1 MKLKEKI
8 LGVLQTFK
16 KSIGKFPLTIISAIV
31 LTVIY
36 TICLDNYSIETTTL
50 TNISLFIVIFA
61 SSTFLIETVLETKI
75 KKKIIYYIIAA
86 IWATVLTYAVNI
98 EEGLLGMSNT
108 IFLFKIERFIICYL
122 IATIVLA
129 IYYNYKN
136 LNKTFEQYV
145 TSTFVTIFKTSLIY
159 GILAIGIAMITAVFV
174 YLILDGESYILVARM
189 EILLFGVYYI
199 PTVLYSFYDQ
209 EEEIGKFAKI
219 VIKYVLGT
227 LVIVAFA
234 IIYMYIIKI
243 IFLRD
248 IPSNLIFRILSAL
261 FIIGLPVWTMILSF
275 KENTTLDKIN
285 RKLPLLFIPFIILQ
299 IYSIGT
305 RILSNGIT
313 ELRYLCLMLIIFEIV
328 YIIIYLT
335 KKEKVSRILLVFLA
349 LTVISTITPYINMF
363 TISNLS
369 QYNNLKIYK
378 QKTEY
383 SEEEKTKIYGAYNY
397 LRHSSIEGKKYIE
410 NYLTKDDEELIKKL
424 KNSGT
429 KKSDNGKN
437 IYVDKDINY
446 IEVEGYKKVYKI
458 DSYSYNSSK
467 ENRTI
472 DETFSNIEINTQES
486 NYSIEANILPL
497 INEYVN
503 HENEMNNYSEE
514 NNELKLDE
522 NKKIILER
530 LILEYDDTTKNV
542 SYYNMSGYLL
552 EK

>member
-8 LGVLQTFK
+8 VGVLQTFK

-36 TICLDNYSIETTTL
+36 TICLNNYSIETTTL

-61 SSTFLIETVLETKI
+61 SSTFLIETVLENKI

-129 IYYNYKN
+129 IYYNYKS

-397 LRHSSIEGKKYIE
+397 LRYSSIEGKKYIE

>member
-8 LGVLQTFK
+8 VGVLQTFK

-248 IPSNLIFRILSAL
+248 MPSNLIFRILSAL

-275 KENTTLDKIN
+275 KEDSTLDKIN

-349 LTVISTITPYINMF
+349 LTVISTIAPYINMF

-397 LRHSSIEGKKYIE
+397 LRYSSIEGKKYIE

>member
-61 SSTFLIETVLETKI
+61 SSTFLIETVLENKI

-129 IYYNYKN
+129 IYYNYKS

-261 FIIGLPVWTMILSF
+261 FIIGLHVWTMILSF

-349 LTVISTITPYINMF
+349 LTVISTIAPYINMF

>member
-8 LGVLQTFK
+8 VGVLQTFK

-36 TICLDNYSIETTTL
+36 TICLNNYSIETTTL

-61 SSTFLIETVLETKI
+61 SSTFLIETVLENKI

-129 IYYNYKN
+129 IYYNYKS

-328 YIIIYLT
+328 YIIIYLI
-335 KKEKVSRILLVFLA
+335 KKKKVSRILLVFLA

-397 LRHSSIEGKKYIE
+397 LRYSSIEGKKYIE

>member
-299 IYSIGT
+299 TYSIGT

-349 LTVISTITPYINMF
+349 LTVISTIAPYINMF

>member
-8 LGVLQTFK
+8 VGVLQTFK

-61 SSTFLIETVLETKI
+61 SSTFLIETVLENKI

-129 IYYNYKN
+129 IYYNYKS

-349 LTVISTITPYINMF
+349 LTVISTIAPYINMF

-410 NYLTKDDEELIKKL
+410 NYLTKDDEELIIKL
-424 KNSGT
+424 KNRGT
-429 KKSDNGKN
+429 KKSENGKN

-472 DETFSNIEINTQES
+472 DETFSNIEINTQEN
-486 NYSIEANILPL
+486 NYSIKANILPL

-514 NNELKLDE
+514 NNEIELDE
-522 NKKIILER
+522 NRKIILER

>member
-8 LGVLQTFK
+8 VGVLQTFK

-129 IYYNYKN
+129 IYYNYKS

-349 LTVISTITPYINMF
+349 LTVISTIAPYINMF

-397 LRHSSIEGKKYIE
+397 LRYSSIEGKKYIE

>member
-61 SSTFLIETVLETKI
+61 SSTFLIETVLENKI

-129 IYYNYKN
+129 IYYNYKS

-248 IPSNLIFRILSAL
+248 MPSNLIFRILSAL

-349 LTVISTITPYINMF
+349 LTVISTIAPYINMF

-437 IYVDKDINY
+437 IYVDKDIDY

>member
-349 LTVISTITPYINMF
+349 LTVISTIAPYINMF

>member
-8 LGVLQTFK
+8 VGVLQTFK

-61 SSTFLIETVLETKI
+61 SSTFLIETVLENKI

-129 IYYNYKN
+129 IYYNYKS

-349 LTVISTITPYINMF
+349 LTVISTIAPYINMF

-410 NYLTKDDEELIKKL
+410 NYLTKDDEELIIKL
-424 KNSGT
+424 KNRGT
-429 KKSDNGKN
+429 KKSENGKN

-467 ENRTI
+467 ENITI
-472 DETFSNIEINTQES
+472 DETFSNIEINTQEN
-486 NYSIEANILPL
+486 NYSIKVNILPL

-514 NNELKLDE
+514 NNEIELDE
-522 NKKIILER
+522 NRKIILER

>member
-129 IYYNYKN
+129 IYYNYKS

-349 LTVISTITPYINMF
+349 LTVISTIAPYINMF

>member
-8 LGVLQTFK
+8 VGVLQTFK

-248 IPSNLIFRILSAL
+248 MPSNLIFRILSAL

-275 KENTTLDKIN
+275 KEDSTLDKIN

-349 LTVISTITPYINMF
+349 LTVISTIVPYINMF

-397 LRHSSIEGKKYIE
+397 LRYSSIEGKKYIE

>member
-61 SSTFLIETVLETKI
+61 SSTFLIETVLENKI

-129 IYYNYKN
+129 IYYNYKS

-248 IPSNLIFRILSAL
+248 MPSNLIFRILSAL

-275 KENTTLDKIN
+275 KEDTTLDKIN

-349 LTVISTITPYINMF
+349 LTVISTIAPYINMF

>member
-61 SSTFLIETVLETKI
+61 SSTFLIETVLENKI

-129 IYYNYKN
+129 IYYNYKS

-349 LTVISTITPYINMF
+349 LTVISTIAPYINMF

-472 DETFSNIEINTQES
+472 DETFSNIEINTQEN
-486 NYSIEANILPL
+486 NYSIKANILPL

-514 NNELKLDE
+514 NNEIELDE
-522 NKKIILER
+522 NRKIILER

>member
-129 IYYNYKN
+129 IYYNYKS

-349 LTVISTITPYINMF
+349 LTVISTIAPYINMF

-397 LRHSSIEGKKYIE
+397 LRYSSIEGKKYIE

>member
-8 LGVLQTFK
+8 LGMLQTFK
-16 KSIGKFPLTIISAIV
+16 KSIGKFPLTIISIIV
-31 LTVIY
+31 LTIMH
-36 TICLDNYSIETTTL
+36 TIFLDNYLIDTEIL
-50 TNISLFIVIFA
+50 TNITLFIVIFA

-129 IYYNYKN
+129 IYYNYKS

-335 KKEKVSRILLVFLA
+335 KKEKVSRVLLVFLA

-369 QYNNLKIYK
+369 QYNNLKMYK

>member
-8 LGVLQTFK
+8 VGVLQTFK

-36 TICLDNYSIETTTL
+36 TICLNNYSIETTTL

-61 SSTFLIETVLETKI
+61 SSTFLIETVLENKI

-129 IYYNYKN
+129 IYYNYKS

-349 LTVISTITPYINMF
+349 LTVISTIAPYINMF

-397 LRHSSIEGKKYIE
+397 LRYSSIEGKKYIE

>member
-8 LGVLQTFK
+8 VGVLQTFK

-61 SSTFLIETVLETKI
+61 SSTFLIETVLENKI

-129 IYYNYKN
+129 IYYNYKS

-313 ELRYLCLMLIIFEIV
+313 ELRYLCLMLIIFEIA

-335 KKEKVSRILLVFLA
+335 KKEKVSRVLLVFLA

-383 SEEEKTKIYGAYNY
+383 STEERTKIYGAYNY

>member
-8 LGVLQTFK
+8 VGVLQTFK

-129 IYYNYKN
+129 IYYNYKS

-349 LTVISTITPYINMF
+349 LTVISTIAPYINMF

-397 LRHSSIEGKKYIE
+397 LRYSSIEGKKYIE

-467 ENRTI
+467 GNRTI
-472 DETFSNIEINTQES
+472 DEIFSDIEINTQES

>member
-8 LGVLQTFK
+8 VGVLQTFK

-349 LTVISTITPYINMF
+349 LTVISTIAPYINMF

>member
-8 LGVLQTFK
+8 VGVLQTFK

-248 IPSNLIFRILSAL
+248 MPSNLIFRILSAL

-275 KENTTLDKIN
+275 KEDTTLDKIN

-397 LRHSSIEGKKYIE
+397 LRYSSIEGKKYIE

>member
-8 LGVLQTFK
+8 VGVLQTFK

-174 YLILDGESYILVARM
+174 YLILDGASYILVARM

-248 IPSNLIFRILSAL
+248 MPSNLIFRILSAL

-275 KENTTLDKIN
+275 KEDTTLDKIN

-397 LRHSSIEGKKYIE
+397 LRYSSIEGKKYIE

>member
-8 LGVLQTFK
+8 VGVLQTFK

-61 SSTFLIETVLETKI
+61 SSTFLIETVLENKI

-129 IYYNYKN
+129 IYYNYKS

-349 LTVISTITPYINMF
+349 LTVISTIAPYINMF

-514 NNELKLDE
+514 NNEIELDE
-522 NKKIILER
+522 NRKIILER

>member
-8 LGVLQTFK
+8 VGVLQTFK

-61 SSTFLIETVLETKI
+61 SSTFLIETILETKI

-129 IYYNYKN
+129 IYYNYKS

-349 LTVISTITPYINMF
+349 LTVISTIAPYINMF

>member
-8 LGVLQTFK
+8 VGVLQTFK
-16 KSIGKFPLTIISAIV
+16 KSIGKFPLTIIPAIV

-61 SSTFLIETVLETKI
+61 SSTFLIETVLENKI

-129 IYYNYKN
+129 IYYNYKS

-349 LTVISTITPYINMF
+349 LTVISTIAPYINMF

>member
-8 LGVLQTFK
+8 VGVLQTFK

-61 SSTFLIETVLETKI
+61 SSTFLIETVLENKI

-129 IYYNYKN
+129 IYYNYKS

-349 LTVISTITPYINMF
+349 LNVISTIAPYINMF

>member
-1 MKLKEKI
+1 M
-8 LGVLQTFK
+8 
-16 KSIGKFPLTIISAIV
+16 
-31 LTVIY
+31 
-36 TICLDNYSIETTTL
+36 
-50 TNISLFIVIFA
+50 
-61 SSTFLIETVLETKI
+61 
-75 KKKIIYYIIAA
+75 
-86 IWATVLTYAVNI
+86 
-98 EEGLLGMSNT
+98 
-108 IFLFKIERFIICYL
+108 
-122 IATIVLA
+122 
-129 IYYNYKN
+129 
-136 LNKTFEQYV
+136 
-145 TSTFVTIFKTSLIY
+145 
-159 GILAIGIAMITAVFV
+159 
-174 YLILDGESYILVARM
+174 
-189 EILLFGVYYI
+189 
-199 PTVLYSFYDQ
+199 
-209 EEEIGKFAKI
+209 
-219 VIKYVLGT
+219 
-227 LVIVAFA
+227 
-234 IIYMYIIKI
+234 I
-243 IFLRD
+243 IFPIEL
-248 IPSNLIFRILSAL
+248 INVPPPSI
-261 FIIGLPVWTMILSF
+261 V
-275 KENTTLDKIN
+275 
-285 RKLPLLFIPFIILQ
+285 KLPLLFIPFIILQ

-349 LTVISTITPYINMF
+349 LTVISTIAPYINMF

-467 ENRTI
+467 ENITI
-472 DETFSNIEINTQES
+472 DETFSNIKINTQEN
-486 NYSIEANILPL
+486 NYSIKANILPL

-514 NNELKLDE
+514 NNEIELDE
-522 NKKIILER
+522 NRKIILER

>member
-8 LGVLQTFK
+8 VGVLQTFK

-61 SSTFLIETVLETKI
+61 SSTFLIETVLENKI

-129 IYYNYKN
+129 IYYNYKS

-349 LTVISTITPYINMF
+349 LTVISTIAPYINMF

-424 KNSGT
+424 KNSGA

>member
-8 LGVLQTFK
+8 VGVLQTFK

-129 IYYNYKN
+129 IYYNYKS

-349 LTVISTITPYINMF
+349 LTVISTIAPYINMF

-437 IYVDKDINY
+437 IYIDKDINY

>member
-8 LGVLQTFK
+8 VGVLQTFK

-50 TNISLFIVIFA
+50 TNISLFVVIFA

-129 IYYNYKN
+129 IYYNYKS

-349 LTVISTITPYINMF
+349 LTVISTIAPYINMF

>member
-8 LGVLQTFK
+8 VGVLQTFK

-248 IPSNLIFRILSAL
+248 MPSNLIFRILSAL

-275 KENTTLDKIN
+275 KEDTTLDKIN

-397 LRHSSIEGKKYIE
+397 LRYSSIEGKKYIE

-437 IYVDKDINY
+437 IYVDKNINY

>member
-8 LGVLQTFK
+8 VGVLQTFK

-61 SSTFLIETVLETKI
+61 SSTFLIETVLENKI

-129 IYYNYKN
+129 IYYNYKS

-174 YLILDGESYILVARM
+174 YLILDGESYILVARI

-349 LTVISTITPYINMF
+349 LTVISTIAPYINMF

>member
-8 LGVLQTFK
+8 FGVLQTFK

-75 KKKIIYYIIAA
+75 KKKIIYYTIAA

-98 EEGLLGMSNT
+98 EEGVLGMSNA

-174 YLILDGESYILVARM
+174 YLILDGESYVLIARM

-199 PTVLYSFYDQ
+199 PTILYSFYDQ

-248 IPSNLIFRILSAL
+248 MPSNLIFRILSAL

-275 KENTTLDKIN
+275 KEDTTLDKIN

-313 ELRYLCLMLIIFEIV
+313 ELRYLCLMLIIFEIA

-349 LTVISTITPYINMF
+349 LTVISTIAPYINMF

-397 LRHSSIEGKKYIE
+397 LRYSSIEGKKYIE
-410 NYLTKDDEELIKKL
+410 KYLTKDEEELIKKL

-437 IYVDKDINY
+437 IYVDKNINY

-472 DETFSNIEINTQES
+472 DETFSNIEINTQEN

-514 NNELKLDE
+514 NNEIELDE
-522 NKKIILER
+522 NRKIILER

>member
-8 LGVLQTFK
+8 LGMLQTFK
-16 KSIGKFPLTIISAIV
+16 KSIGKFPLTIISIIV
-31 LTVIY
+31 LTIMH
-36 TICLDNYSIETTTL
+36 TIFLDNYLIDTEIL
-50 TNISLFIVIFA
+50 TNITLFIAIFA
-61 SSTFLIETVLETKI
+61 SSTFLIETVLENKI

-86 IWATVLTYAVNI
+86 IGATVLTYAVNI
-98 EEGLLGMSNT
+98 EEGLLGMSNK

-199 PTVLYSFYDQ
+199 PTILYSFYDQ

-227 LVIVAFA
+227 LVILAFA

-349 LTVISTITPYINMF
+349 LTVISTIAPYINMF

-410 NYLTKDDEELIKKL
+410 NYLTKDDEELIIKL
-424 KNSGT
+424 KNRGT
-429 KKSDNGKN
+429 KKSENGKN

-472 DETFSNIEINTQES
+472 DETFSNIEINTQEN
-486 NYSIEANILPL
+486 NYSIKANILPL

-514 NNELKLDE
+514 NNEIELDE
-522 NKKIILER
+522 NRKIILER

>member
-8 LGVLQTFK
+8 VGVLQTFK

-129 IYYNYKN
+129 IYYNYKS

-349 LTVISTITPYINMF
+349 LTVISTIAPYINMF

-542 SYYNMSGYLL
+542 SYYNISGYLL

>member
-8 LGVLQTFK
+8 VGVLQTFK

-61 SSTFLIETVLETKI
+61 SSTFLIETVLENKI

-129 IYYNYKN
+129 IYYNYKS

-349 LTVISTITPYINMF
+349 LTVISTIAPYINMF

-378 QKTEY
+378 QKTED

>member
-8 LGVLQTFK
+8 VGVLQTFK

-61 SSTFLIETVLETKI
+61 SSTFLIETVLENKI

-129 IYYNYKN
+129 IYYNYKS

-248 IPSNLIFRILSAL
+248 MPSNLIFRILSAL

-275 KENTTLDKIN
+275 KEDTTLDKIN

-349 LTVISTITPYINMF
+349 LTVISTIAPYINMF

>member
-8 LGVLQTFK
+8 LGMLQTFK
-16 KSIGKFPLTIISAIV
+16 KSIGKFPLTIISIIV
-31 LTVIY
+31 LTIMH
-36 TICLDNYSIETTTL
+36 TIFLDNYLIDTEIL
-50 TNISLFIVIFA
+50 TNITLFIAIFA
-61 SSTFLIETVLETKI
+61 SSTFLIETVLENKI

-86 IWATVLTYAVNI
+86 IGATVLTYAVNI
-98 EEGLLGMSNT
+98 EEGLLGMSNK

-199 PTVLYSFYDQ
+199 PTILYSFYDQ

-335 KKEKVSRILLVFLA
+335 KKEKVSRVLLVFLA

-383 SEEEKTKIYGAYNY
+383 STEERTKIYGAYRY
-397 LRHSSIEGKKYIE
+397 LRYSSVEGKKYIDK
-410 NYLTKDDEELIKKL
+410 YLTEEDEKVINKL
-424 KNSGT
+424 KNSSI
-429 KKSDNGKN
+429 KELENLRNIYLNKN
-437 IYVDKDINY
+437 INN
-446 IEVEGYKKVYKI
+446 IEVEGYKKIYMI
-458 DSYSYNSSK
+458 ESYGYNSSK
-467 ENRTI
+467 ENKTI
-472 DETFSNIEINTQES
+472 DKVFSNIEISDQE
-486 NYSIEANILPL
+486 NNNFEVNILPL
-497 INEYVN
+497 INKYISNEY
-503 HENEMNNYSEE
+503 EIDEYFKE
-514 NNELKLDE
+514 NNELELD
-522 NKKIILER
+522 NKKIVLEK
-530 LILEYDDTTKNV
+530 ISLEYDDTTQVIN
-542 SYYNMSGYLL
+542 YYNLSGYLL

>member
-8 LGVLQTFK
+8 VGVLQTFK

-50 TNISLFIVIFA
+50 TNISLIIVIFA
-61 SSTFLIETVLETKI
+61 SSTFLIETVLENKI

-248 IPSNLIFRILSAL
+248 MPSNLIFRILSAL

-275 KENTTLDKIN
+275 KEDTTLDKIN

-335 KKEKVSRILLVFLA
+335 KKEKVCRILLVFLA
-349 LTVISTITPYINMF
+349 LTVISTIAPYINMF